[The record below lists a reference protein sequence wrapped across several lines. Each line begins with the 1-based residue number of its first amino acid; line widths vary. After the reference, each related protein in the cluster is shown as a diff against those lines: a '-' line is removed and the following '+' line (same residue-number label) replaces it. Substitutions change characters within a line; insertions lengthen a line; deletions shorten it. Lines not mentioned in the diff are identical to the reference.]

1 MRKNISCIALFMLAL
16 AFSFANIVSA
26 TARKKDSKKNQ
37 QFTNTYVVVTEHGVP
52 SDGTTD
58 ATEAIQKVIDENPN
72 RTIFFPDGLYLIS
85 HSINTPAEPT
95 KSVHIVLG
103 NYAVLKATGDWKD
116 GGAIVRL
123 GAIHKAN
130 NIYINGSNYGLSGGI
145 IDGSNVADGIS
156 IDGGRETRIENVSI
170 KHTQIGI
177 HIKHGANN
185 GSSDADV
192 CNVNIT
198 GNGKSNS
205 KGLLVEG
212 FDNTFTNM
220 RIANVNVGVHLKT
233 GGNSLKNIHPL
244 FTFGKEQTYETSAGF
259 VIESTNNWFN
269 YCYSDQFATGFRIK
283 KGISVNL
290 TDCFCFWY
298 SAKVPFQTAIECD
311 GKLESIVTGLRV
323 GFKKD
328 CPKLTLLKA
337 EKGGKGMLVNHIQ
350 PDYNFSADD
359 VSKDYIK

>member
-95 KSVHIVLG
+95 KSVHLVLG

-198 GNGKSNS
+198 GNG
-205 KGLLVEG
+205 
-212 FDNTFTNM
+212 
-220 RIANVNVGVHLKT
+220 
-233 GGNSLKNIHPL
+233 
-244 FTFGKEQTYETSAGF
+244 
-259 VIESTNNWFN
+259 
-269 YCYSDQFATGFRIK
+269 
-283 KGISVNL
+283 
-290 TDCFCFWY
+290 
-298 SAKVPFQTAIECD
+298 
-311 GKLESIVTGLRV
+311 
-323 GFKKD
+323 
-328 CPKLTLLKA
+328 
-337 EKGGKGMLVNHIQ
+337 
-350 PDYNFSADD
+350 
-359 VSKDYIK
+359 

>member
-95 KSVHIVLG
+95 KSVHLVLG

-220 RIANVNVGVHLKT
+220 RIANVNVGVNLKT
-233 GGNSLKNIHPL
+233 GSNSLKNIHPL

-298 SAKVPFQTAIECD
+298 SGKVPFQTAIECD